1 MNSMMRPLVA
11 LFAAIVV
18 AAPMSAHSQS
28 EQRIAAVV
36 NDEVISARDLR
47 QRIRLVL
54 FSSGIED
61 TADARRR
68 VARQVLRRLIDE
80 RLQLQEA
87 KKRNVAVSDEEIGR
101 SVSDVEKRNGMQ
113 PNSLP
118 SIFGRNR
125 VSYDSLRAQYR
136 AQIAWSK
143 LVRRRLSPRIEIGT
157 EEVEEIL
164 ARLKAAEGEATYH
177 LAEIFLSING
187 PDEEPAIRQTA
198 ERMVEQIRGGAR
210 FNALARQFSQAAT
223 AAVGG
228 DLGWTPRSQLDPPIA
243 AAIDRLSPGELLGP
257 IRTTAGFRIL
267 ALIGKRKIAAGD
279 PNRAELDLKQIFLSN
294 PDGDDPARRQA
305 RLELAGSEGSAIDGC
320 GDLSA
325 VAERLGA
332 EAPQDL
338 GKVKLAEL
346 SAEIQGSIANVAVGK
361 SSRPMIVPGGIVLMV
376 VCGRTLP
383 KSELPS
389 AETVTEQ
396 IRLQRLN
403 LSAQRYLRDLRSA
416 AIVDVRL

>member
-1 MNSMMRPLVA
+1 MNSTIRPFFI
-11 LFAAIVV
+11 LFAAIAV
-18 AAPMSAHSQS
+18 AAPLPALSQS
-28 EQRIAAVV
+28 EQRIAAIV

-61 TADARRR
+61 TAEARRR
-68 VARQVLRRLIDE
+68 VARQVLRRLVDE

-87 KKRNVAVSDEEIGR
+87 KKRNITVSDDEIRR
-101 SVSDVEKRNGMQ
+101 SVSEVEKRNSMQ
-113 PNSLP
+113 PGSLP
-118 SIFGRNR
+118 AVFRGNR
-125 VSYDSLRAQYR
+125 VSFDSLRAQFR
-136 AQIAWSK
+136 AGIAWSK
-143 LVRRRLSPRIEIGT
+143 LIRRRLSPRVEIGD
-157 EEVEEIL
+157 EEVDEIL
-164 ARLKAAEGEATYH
+164 ARLKAAQGEATYH
-177 LAEIFLSING
+177 LAEIFLSVNQ
-187 PDEEPAIRQTA
+187 PDEESEIRQTA

-210 FNALARQFSQAAT
+210 FSALARQFSQAAT

-243 AAIDRLSPGELLGP
+243 AAVDRLSPGELLGP
-257 IRTTAGFRIL
+257 IRTTAGFRVL
-267 ALIGKRKIAAGD
+267 SLIGKRKIAGGD
-279 PNRAELDLKQIFLSN
+279 PSQTELALRQIFVPN
-294 PDGDDPARRQA
+294 PKDDDDARRRA

-320 GDLSA
+320 GGLSP

-338 GKVKLAEL
+338 GKVRLAEL
-346 SAEIQGSIANVAVGK
+346 SAEIQRSVADLEVGK
-361 SSRPMIVPGGIVLMV
+361 SSRPIIVPGGIVLMV

-383 KSELPS
+383 EAATPS
-389 AETVTEQ
+389 AETIAER

-403 LSAQRYLRDLRSA
+403 LSAQRYLRDLRGA

>member
-1 MNSMMRPLVA
+1 MNSLIRPFLILFVA
-11 LFAAIVV
+11 IAVI
-18 AAPMSAHSQS
+18 APVSALAQS
-28 EQRIAAVV
+28 EQRIAAIV

-61 TADARRR
+61 TAEARRR

-87 KKRNVAVSDEEIGR
+87 KKWNISVSDDEIRR
-101 SVSDVEKRNGMQ
+101 SVSEIEKRNGMQ
-113 PNSLP
+113 PDSLP
-118 SIFGRNR
+118 SVFRGNR
-125 VSYDSLRAQYR
+125 VSFESLRAQFR
-136 AQIAWSK
+136 AGIAWSK
-143 LVRRRLSPRIEIGT
+143 LVRRRLSPRIEIGA
-157 EEVEEIL
+157 EEVDGLL
-164 ARLKAAEGEATYH
+164 ARLQAAKGETTYH
-177 LAEIFLSING
+177 LAEIFLSVNQ
-187 PDEEPAIRQTA
+187 PDEEPEIRNSA

-210 FNALARQFSQAAT
+210 FSALARQFSQAAT

-228 DLGWTPRSQLDPPIA
+228 DLGWTPRSQLDPAIA
-243 AAIDRLSPGELLGP
+243 AAVDRLSPGELLGP

-267 ALIGKRKIAAGD
+267 SLIGKRKIAAGD
-279 PNRAELDLKQIFLSN
+279 PNQTELALRQIYVPN

-305 RLELAGSEGSAIDGC
+305 RLERAGSEGTAIDGC
-320 GDLSA
+320 GGLSS

-346 SAEIQGSIANVAVGK
+346 SAEIQRSVADLKVGK
-361 SSRPMIVPGGIVLMV
+361 SSRPIIVPGGIVLMV

-383 KSELPS
+383 KPDLPS
-389 AETVTEQ
+389 AEAITEQ
-396 IRLQRLN
+396 IRLQRIN
-403 LSAQRYLRDLRSA
+403 LSAQRYLRDLRGA

>member
-1 MNSMMRPLVA
+1 MRPFVA
-11 LFAAIVV
+11 FFAAILV
-18 AAPMSAHSQS
+18 AAPMPALSQS

-61 TADARRR
+61 TGDARRR

-87 KKRNVAVSDEEIGR
+87 KKWNIAVSEDEIGQ
-101 SVSDVEKRNGMQ
+101 SVSNIEKRNGMQ
-113 PNSLP
+113 PDSLT
-118 SIFGRNR
+118 SVFDRNG
-125 VSYDSLRAQYR
+125 VSVDSLRAQFR
-136 AQIAWSK
+136 ADIAWSK
-143 LVRRRLSPRIEIGT
+143 LVRRRLSPRIKIGA
-157 EEVEEIL
+157 EEVDEIL
-164 ARLKAAEGEATYH
+164 ARLEAARGEATYH
-177 LAEIFLSING
+177 LAEIFLSVNG
-187 PDEEPAIRQTA
+187 PDEESATRQTA
-198 ERMVEQIRGGAR
+198 ERMVQQIRGGAR
-210 FNALARQFSQAAT
+210 FSALARQFSQSAT

-243 AAIDRLSPGELLGP
+243 AAVDRLSAGGLLGP
-257 IRTTAGFRIL
+257 IRTAAGYRIL
-267 ALIGKRKIAAGD
+267 ALIGKRTIAGGD
-279 PNRAELDLKQIFLSN
+279 PNRAELELRQIFIPN

-305 RLELAGSEGSAIDGC
+305 RLERAGSESSAIDGC

-346 SAEIQGSIANVAVGK
+346 SAEIQRSVASVAVGK
-361 SSRPMIVPGGIVLMV
+361 SSRPIIVPGGIVLMV
-376 VCGRTLP
+376 VCDRILP
-383 KSELPS
+383 ESELPG
-389 AETVTEQ
+389 AETITER
-396 IRLQRLN
+396 IRVQRLN